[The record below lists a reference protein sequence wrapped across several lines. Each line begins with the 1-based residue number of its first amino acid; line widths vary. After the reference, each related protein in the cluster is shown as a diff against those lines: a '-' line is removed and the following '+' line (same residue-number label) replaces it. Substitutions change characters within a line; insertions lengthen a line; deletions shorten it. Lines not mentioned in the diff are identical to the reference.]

1 RSSDLSSSDSSSS
14 SSSSSSTEG
23 LYKMSYGPG
32 LRFTLPQFP
41 LKLAFA
47 NTFTS
52 AGGIPKTKKN
62 WNFVLSFTVN
72 NL

>member
-1 RSSDLSSSDSSSS
+1 
-14 SSSSSSTEG
+14 
-23 LYKMSYGPG
+23 KMSYGPG

-52 AGGIPKTKKN
+52 PGGIPKTKKD